1 MDDFKI
7 KIFGMDFESNA
18 ETALGEPS
26 LILYLPNDTSIEI
39 THEEDGVRK
48 EEQYF
53 SVRHHC
59 SNEDFDNDTYR
70 ATMGII
76 SEGTAETEEEV
87 STMIEKYFKQ
97 LGVDKDEF
105 IVVNLTPK
113 QLRMAH
119 DLKEREYISS
129 DFEQALDEMV
139 ETEMLNLIPQMV
151 DYYMRKHDSTIA
163 DWEQIKGVIRLFKEE
178 K

>member
-1 MDDFKI
+1 MDTFKV
-7 KIFGMDFESNA
+7 KIFGMEFESND

-26 LILYLPNDTSIEI
+26 LTLHLPNDTSIEI
-39 THEEDGVRK
+39 THEEDGLSK

-76 SEGTAETEEEV
+76 SEGTAETTEEIA
-87 STMIEKYFKQ
+87 TMIEKYLMK
-97 LGVDKDEF
+97 LKVDKDEF
-105 IVVNLTPK
+105 IIVNLTPK

-129 DFEQALDEMV
+129 DFEQALDEMG
-139 ETEMLNLIPQMV
+139 ETEMAELIPMMV

-163 DWEQIKGVIRLFKEE
+163 DWDQIKGTISLFKEE

>member
-1 MDDFKI
+1 MDTFKV
-7 KIFGMDFESNA
+7 KIFGMEFESND

-26 LILYLPNDTSIEI
+26 LTLYLPNDTSIEI
-39 THEEDGVRK
+39 THEEDGLK

-70 ATMGII
+70 GTMGVIA
-76 SEGTAETEEEV
+76 EGTSSVIEEIAV
-87 STMIEKYFKQ
+87 MVEKYLK
-97 LGVDKDEF
+97 LLKVDSDEF
-105 IVVNLTPK
+105 IVVNLTQK

-119 DLKEREYISS
+119 DLQEREYISS
-129 DFEQALDEMV
+129 DFEQALDEMG
-139 ETEMLNLIPQMV
+139 ETEMAELIPMMV

-163 DWEQIKGVIRLFKEE
+163 DWDQIKGTISLFKEE